1 MRNKL
6 LSMIITIMILI
17 KFLLIILMTR
27 RTPYPLILIEKIL
40 PRSPQTTCK
49 FLSLS
54 DWNVSKCRF
63 GSKSTPAGKPGTGY
77 SLPAKKAENHMY
89 RNLLFTEMMII
100 EIITIYFNVAVFSLN

>member
-1 MRNKL
+1 
-6 LSMIITIMILI
+6 MIITIMILI

-63 GSKSTPAGKPGTGY
+63 GPRSTPSRKTSKGMHFASKEGKNNV
-77 SLPAKKAENHMY
+77 EVY
-89 RNLLFTEMMII
+89 RC
-100 EIITIYFNVAVFSLN
+100 